1 MNKKCRQL
9 LAPPTVKK
17 IFTFPQTKK
26 ATKVACMWAG
36 AEIQRLLKAWA
47 GEKMQKLPV
56 KAFKA
61 TKQLDGL

>member
-1 MNKKCRQL
+1 MNKKCTQL

-17 IFTFPQTKK
+17 KFTFPQTKK

-47 GEKMQKLPV
+47 GEEMQNLPV
-56 KAFKA
+56 KAFKG
-61 TKQLDGL
+61 TKQHDGL